1 MEFDSAVI
9 DGTFLPT
16 VHPCL
21 GASGQSLVLGILDE
35 FNDRRRVTHLSVN
48 GLGVPMSL
56 DPMTMTI
63 DPCPVLRVEYCM

>member
-1 MEFDSAVI
+1 MPWSLWAV
-9 DGTFLPT
+9 
-16 VHPCL
+16 
-21 GASGQSLVLGILDE
+21 LVLGILIE
-35 FNDRRRVTHLSVN
+35 FNDRRRVIHLSVN